1 MLSEGNPPPMPP
13 VACWESSDWPLQLP
27 ATIGVISDTHM
38 SARQV
43 SLPDAI
49 RQAFAGLP
57 LILHAGDV
65 GSFALIE
72 ALRELAPVEAV
83 CGNVDELTLGGMLPR
98 HRLLRLGPWL
108 IGLTH
113 GHGGS
118 SAVSRAVQVFRCAE
132 PRPDVIVLG
141 HSHRPLCE
149 TQDGVLLFNPGAI
162 DRAFEAWPSF
172 GLLHL
177 GEGVEGEIVYL

>member
-1 MLSEGNPPPMPP
+1 MPP
-13 VACWESSDWPLQLP
+13 AAHWESSDWPLALP
-27 ATIGVISDTHM
+27 VTIGVISDTHM
-38 SARQV
+38 TARQV
-43 SLPDAI
+43 SLPDPI
-49 RQAFAGLP
+49 RQAFGGLP

-65 GSFALIE
+65 GDFAVIE
-72 ALRELAPVEAV
+72 ALGKLAPVEAV
-83 CGNVDELTLGGMLPR
+83 WGNTDPAPLQMMLPQ
-98 HRLLRLGPWL
+98 HRLIRIGTFL

-113 GHGGS
+113 GHGAPGDTLG
-118 SAVSRAVQVFRCAE
+118 RALGAFE
-132 PRPDVIVLG
+132 GTNPRPDAIVFG

-162 DRAFEAWPSF
+162 NRAFEARPSF